1 MVFIPTKLKQFL
13 ILLAVFGIIYWFQH
27 VDDKKKNKNRDSIYN
42 NIKLPLLVTAI
53 VGLVI
58 CWDNNKFL
66 TIFINEC
73 DNQEPIQKISNN
85 SFNPNMQLMARPES
99 LISRPDSLMGR
110 PESLISRPESLI
122 SRPESLMARPESLIS
137 RPESL
142 ISRPESLMERPE
154 SLIHPSFFGS
164 KLSRGQPDLDV
175 YTSLPEW

>member
-13 ILLAVFGIIYWFQH
+13 ILLAVFGIIYWFQY

-73 DNQEPIQKISNN
+73 DNQESVQKISNN
-85 SFNPNMQLMARPES
+85 SFNPNMQLMARPDS
-99 LISRPDSLMGR
+99 LMVRPDSLIGR
-110 PESLISRPESLI
+110 PN
-122 SRPESLMARPESLIS
+122 SLMARPESLMS
-137 RPESL
+137 RPDSL
-142 ISRPESLMERPE
+142 ISKPE

-164 KLSRGQPDLDV
+164 KLLREQPDLDV
-175 YTSLPEW
+175 YTTLPEW